1 MDMISV
7 DVKVSSWY
15 KKYTDGVYEF
25 CLKFEKDIKARD
37 LIKNLGIPENEIGSI
52 IVTNGDQ
59 LSEKRRVDD
68 NQLSERKR
76 VDFEYEIRNGDQ
88 ILIIPPIL
96 GG

>member
-1 MDMISV
+1 MDMIAV
-7 DVKVSSWY
+7 KVKVSSWF
-15 KKYTDGVYEF
+15 KKYTDGVYAF
-25 CLKFEKDIKARD
+25 CMELEVGSKAGD
-37 LIKNLGIPENEIGSI
+37 LIKKLGIPENEIGSI

-68 NQLSERKR
+68 ELSEKRR

>member
-37 LIKNLGIPENEIGSI
+37 LIKNLGIPEKEIGSI

-59 LSEKRRVDD
+59 LSEKRMV
-68 NQLSERKR
+68 NEELSEKRR

>member
-1 MDMISV
+1 MGMIAV
-7 DVKVSSWY
+7 NVKVSSWF
-15 KKYTDGVYEF
+15 KKYTDGVYAF
-25 CLKFEKDIKARD
+25 CMEIEVGSKAGD
-37 LIKNLGIPENEIGSI
+37 LIKKLGIPESEIGSI
-52 IVTNGDQ
+52 IVTNEGQ

-68 NQLSERKR
+68 GQLSEKRR